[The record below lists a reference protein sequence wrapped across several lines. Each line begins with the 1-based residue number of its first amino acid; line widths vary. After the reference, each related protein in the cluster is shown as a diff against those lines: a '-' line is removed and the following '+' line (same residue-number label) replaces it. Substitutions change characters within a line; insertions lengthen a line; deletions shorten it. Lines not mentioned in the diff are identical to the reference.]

1 MTTGSTGDGLGAAII
16 QLSAH
21 AEQIGALDAR
31 ETSHH
36 QHTTAQLREL
46 AASTAAASTRI
57 DDIAGTVAR
66 HAAITGALDGLD
78 EQVAALARQ
87 LADLTTAEDEDD
99 EPGQRAYR
107 PVPPPRWWNLTH
119 AERDTALDRL
129 RAWVKQI
136 YRPGYG
142 KLAAA
147 LPPCWEHHPLCLY
160 ALDWL
165 SELWSVL
172 YLAPRRTA
180 AALAA
185 QAEWQ
190 TRLLPA
196 AADQMARET
205 TGCPHVAGV
214 GRPQLSGRYQ
224 PGVQPR
230 DPGPT
235 RPAP

>member
-1 MTTGSTGDGLGAAII
+1 MTTGSDGDGLGAAII

-36 QHTTAQLREL
+36 QQATAQLQEL
-46 AASTAAASTRI
+46 ATETAAASTRI
-57 DDIAGTVAR
+57 DDIAATLAR
-66 HAAITGALDGLD
+66 HAAITDALDGID

-87 LADLTTAEDEDD
+87 LADLTADAEDD
-99 EPGQRAYR
+99 EPAQRPYR
-107 PVPPPRWWNLTH
+107 PLPPPRWWNLTP

-129 RAWVKQI
+129 RAWVDQI

-147 LPPCWEHHPLCLY
+147 LPPCWEHHPPCLY

-165 SELWSVL
+165 SELWSAL
-172 YLAPRRTA
+172 YLNPRRTGNV
-180 AALAA
+180 LAA

-205 TGCPHVAGV
+205 TGCQHEAAAWRRPAGPAL
-214 GRPQLSGRYQ
+214 GNG
-224 PGVQPR
+224 
-230 DPGPT
+230 T
-235 RPAP
+235 RPGR